1 MWSKSVDTD
10 YKEEGESL
18 LEAAPL
24 VVGVGL
30 VEAARVK
37 ATCPEVFV
45 EVLRESQRFL
55 EVNQSSLDKV
65 LCRCII
71 VTQRQRRCGVRN
83 RAL

>member
-1 MWSKSVDTD
+1 MVESAGGKSKRP
-10 YKEEGESL
+10 G
-18 LEAAPL
+18 A
-24 VVGVGL
+24 
-30 VEAARVK
+30 
-37 ATCPEVFV
+37 FV

-71 VTQRQRRCGVRN
+71 VTRRQRRCGVRN